1 MDVKDA
7 FEKTTAVLLEEV
19 PVVITGATLH
29 GACSNPLA
37 DLGEAVLG
45 TIGFG
50 GDELRGSVVLVAQ
63 PSVWRGIG
71 PAGFAADTL
80 SSAQLCDM
88 VGELCNM
95 LVGRFKKRLLRCGI
109 EIACGMPTATYGHL
123 AVPRLPTAAA
133 LHVATFRVET
143 PVGPIFVRTDVL
155 FRDDFVFPAE
165 TVSGIEPAETDLF
178 F

>member
-7 FEKTTAVLLEEV
+7 FEKTAAILLEEV
-19 PVVITGATLH
+19 PAVIGGATLE
-29 GACSNPLA
+29 GACTNALA
-37 DLGEAVLG
+37 DAGEAVLG

-50 GDELRGSVVLVAQ
+50 GDELRGSVVLVAH
-63 PSVWRGIG
+63 PSAWRGIG

-95 LVGRFKKRLLRCGI
+95 LVGRFKKRLLRLGI
-109 EIACGMPTATYGHL
+109 EVACGMPTSTYGQL

-133 LHVATFRVET
+133 LHVTTYRLET
-143 PVGPIFVRTDVL
+143 PVGAIYVRMDVL
-155 FRDDFVFPAE
+155 FRDDFVFPVE